1 MQQMKYEEAVNRLE
15 EIVKKMENDELDVDQ
30 MAQQLKEAQQL
41 IKLCKDRLTKVDADI
56 KAVMDAQQ

>member
-1 MQQMKYEEAVNRLE
+1 MKTMNYETAVERLE

-41 IKLCKDRLTKVDADI
+41 IRLCKNKLTKVDAEI
-56 KAVMDAQQ
+56 REVMKEK